1 LTSREKAERLKK
13 YSLEEQ
19 YDLYLYFMRVE
30 HPPPASDLK
39 DSITEP
45 GPAVAPFL
53 KKKLEDAKE
62 YEKDIENGF
71 IEEDIEVGLIIELFH
86 TMAWMERYDFSK
98 DPELVKLIKRKAN
111 GMPDSPYKEFVLR
124 FVSEIPLEVQE
135 NLPAPREAKE
145 LLMLPLPEQKM
156 QIIKYSYSSQYEVLE
171 YFKHIQHPSYGKLV
185 ASVAGQGEEL
195 VSFFKITLMGRRNIE
210 QIAVLTDV
218 FYEASKQR
226 TYDFSWDTEF
236 ILLMEQKANSVNEGE
251 LKEYILGRVAEIKKR
266 RTDNNS
272 LHELPPN

>member
-1 LTSREKAERLKK
+1 MTSREKAERLKK

-45 GPAVAPFL
+45 GPAVVPFL

-62 YEKDIENGF
+62 Y
-71 IEEDIEVGLIIELFH
+71 EEDIEVGLIIELFH

-124 FVSEIPLEVQE
+124 FVSEITLEVQE

-156 QIIKYSYSSQYEVLE
+156 QIIKYSYSSQYKVLE
-171 YFKHIQHPSYGKLV
+171 YFKHFQHPSYGKLV

-226 TYDFSWDTEF
+226 TYDFSKDPEF

-251 LKEYILGRVAEIKKR
+251 LKAYILGRVAEIKKR

-272 LHELPPN
+272 LQSL